1 VPGTALTQP
10 RSAAELSGLIRANSY
25 SFPHVAGTCAM
36 GPRPDDGAVIDTS
49 GRVYGTDRLSV
60 IDASIVPNCQD
71 SPAIPFVSSCAV
83 SYLVGPV
90 ASTGI
95 TSPFAVR

>member
-60 IDASIVPNCQD
+60 IDASIVPNG
-71 SPAIPFVSSCAV
+71 PAAFTHIPTVMIAERPSEQI
-83 SYLVGPV
+83 
-90 ASTGI
+90 ASAI
-95 TSPFAVR
+95 